1 MRLTHAHAVPSFVWQ
16 SALTTNAMHYN
27 EENTKERVRRE
38 VVILRE
44 EQESDPNREETQSEE
59 QEDDEERENDEER
72 ESSAPWLIITT
83 GKILT
88 EGSLPHHKYFI
99 AIAVMCFFSIFL
111 TFMSLNADR
120 EYRQREQY
128 ASVLHE
134 RAVLKEELRYNLSSK
149 SAVTSR
155 LKRHNIELIELSKDS
170 RIIEK

>member
-1 MRLTHAHAVPSFVWQ
+1 MQR
-16 SALTTNAMHYN
+16 N

-38 VVILRE
+38 VVVISDEQSETPSTEAAETEQE
-44 EQESDPNREETQSEE
+44 EQEE
-59 QEDDEERENDEER
+59 QEERRANT
-72 ESSAPWLIITT
+72 PWLMITT

-88 EGSLPHHKYFI
+88 EGSLPYHKYFI
-99 AIAVMCFFSIFL
+99 AIAIMCFFSIFL

-134 RAVLKEELRYNLSSK
+134 RAVLKEEERYGLSSK

-155 LKRHNIELIELSKDS
+155 LKRHNIELIELSKES

>member
-1 MRLTHAHAVPSFVWQ
+1 
-16 SALTTNAMHYN
+16 MHYN
-27 EENTKERVRRE
+27 EDNTKERVRRE
-38 VVILRE
+38 VVILTDEQSHTSTHQEELNDEDEE
-44 EQESDPNREETQSEE
+44 EQ
-59 QEDDEERENDEER
+59 R
-72 ESSAPWLIITT
+72 ESHAPWLMITT

-88 EGSLPHHKYFI
+88 EGSLPHHRYFI

-111 TFMSLNADR
+111 TYMSLNADR

-134 RAVLKEELRYNLSSK
+134 RAVLKEELRYSLSSK

>member
-1 MRLTHAHAVPSFVWQ
+1 MY
-16 SALTTNAMHYN
+16 YN

-38 VVILRE
+38 VVILTN
-44 EQESDPNREETQSEE
+44 EQENTTNHDVE
-59 QEDDEERENDEER
+59 EDDQAEEDDQER
-72 ESSAPWLIITT
+72 ESSAPWLVITT

>member
-1 MRLTHAHAVPSFVWQ
+1 
-16 SALTTNAMHYN
+16 MHYK

-38 VVILRE
+38 VVILAQDETDTPTNEQHE
-44 EQESDPNREETQSEE
+44 EVDEDEDQEAEA
-59 QEDDEERENDEER
+59 EDNEKKR
-72 ESSAPWLIITT
+72 SSAPWLMITT

-88 EGSLPHHKYFI
+88 EGSLPYHKYFI

-111 TFMSLNADR
+111 TFMALNADR

-128 ASVLHE
+128 ASLLHE
-134 RAVLKEELRYNLSSK
+134 RAVLKEELRYSLSSK
-149 SAVTSR
+149 SAVTAR

>member
-1 MRLTHAHAVPSFVWQ
+1 MQ
-16 SALTTNAMHYN
+16 YN
-27 EENTKERVRRE
+27 EESRKERVRRE
-38 VVILRE
+38 VVILADEQSSTPANENMQSDADE
-44 EQESDPNREETQSEE
+44 EDGEQSEKSG
-59 QEDDEERENDEER
+59 NT
-72 ESSAPWLIITT
+72 PWLMITT

-88 EGSLPHHKYFI
+88 EGSLPHHRYFI
-99 AIAVMCFFSIFL
+99 AIAIMCFFSIFL

-134 RAVLKEELRYNLSSK
+134 RAVLKEEERYSLSSK
-149 SAVTSR
+149 SAVTAR

>member
-1 MRLTHAHAVPSFVWQ
+1 
-16 SALTTNAMHYN
+16 MHYN
-27 EENTKERVRRE
+27 EDNTKERVRRE
-38 VVILRE
+38 VVILTDELSHASTHQE
-44 EQESDPNREETQSEE
+44 EP
-59 QEDDEERENDEER
+59 NDEEEDEEQR
-72 ESSAPWLIITT
+72 ESYAPWLMITT

-88 EGSLPHHKYFI
+88 EGSLPYHKYFI

-111 TFMSLNADR
+111 TYMSLNADR

-134 RAVLKEELRYNLSSK
+134 RAVLKEELRYSLSSK

-155 LKRHNIELIELSKDS
+155 LRRHNIELIELSKDS

>member
-1 MRLTHAHAVPSFVWQ
+1 MQR
-16 SALTTNAMHYN
+16 N

-38 VVILRE
+38 VVVISDEQSETPSTEAAETEQE
-44 EQESDPNREETQSEE
+44 EQEE
-59 QEDDEERENDEER
+59 QEERRANT
-72 ESSAPWLIITT
+72 PWLMITT

-88 EGSLPHHKYFI
+88 EGSLPYHKYFI
-99 AIAVMCFFSIFL
+99 AIAIMCFFSIFL

-134 RAVLKEELRYNLSSK
+134 RAVLKEEERYGLSSK

>member
-1 MRLTHAHAVPSFVWQ
+1 
-16 SALTTNAMHYN
+16 MHYS
-27 EENTKERVRRE
+27 EENTEERVRRE
-38 VVILRE
+38 VVILTDEQSHTPALE
-44 EQESDPNREETQSEE
+44 EEHGDD
-59 QEDDEERENDEER
+59 DDEEK
-72 ESSAPWLIITT
+72 ESHAPWLIITT

-88 EGSLPHHKYFI
+88 EGSLPHHRYFI

-111 TFMSLNADR
+111 TYMSLNADR

-134 RAVLKEELRYNLSSK
+134 RAVLKEELRYSLSSK

>member
-1 MRLTHAHAVPSFVWQ
+1 
-16 SALTTNAMHYN
+16 MHYN
-27 EENTKERVRRE
+27 KENTRERVRRE
-38 VVILRE
+38 VVIL
-44 EQESDPNREETQSEE
+44 T
-59 QEDDEERENDEER
+59 DEEHDTPINEEGNEEGDEEGNEEGNEEDEADEGDEQADDR
-72 ESSAPWLIITT
+72 RSSAPWLMITT

-88 EGSLPHHKYFI
+88 EGSLPYHRYFI

-134 RAVLKEELRYNLSSK
+134 RSVLKEELRYSLSSK
-149 SAVTSR
+149 SAVTAR